1 MARFDLAGSTV
12 LSVISWADS
21 DFASLISFDLLIIK
35 SINLLCMYFDLVH
48 RCVHIQRQHG
58 VTVRT
63 GVSVAAVAS
72 K

>member
-1 MARFDLAGSTV
+1 M
-12 LSVISWADS
+12 
-21 DFASLISFDLLIIK
+21 
-35 SINLLCMYFDLVH
+35 LCMHFDLVH

-72 K
+72 KQHVRLCRVHVEHFSVKRRTELQ